1 MNILLCCS
9 AGMSTSLLVTKM
21 EKEASAQGIDAK
33 IWAVSATEAPQHI
46 EHADVMLLG
55 PQIRYMINEMKKLG
69 ADHNIPVEVIN
80 QMHYGMCNGKAVLND
95 AKALIEK
102 GI

>member
-21 EKEASAQGIDAK
+21 EKEAVAQGMDAK
-33 IWAVSATEAPQHI
+33 IWAVSATEARQHI
-46 EHADVMLLG
+46 GQADVMLLG

-69 ADHNIPVEVIN
+69 TDHNIPVEVIN

-95 AKALIEK
+95 AKTLIEK